1 MNIMLVTV
9 TERTREIGIRKSVG
23 ATPKIIKYQF
33 LIESI
38 LICQIGGLGG
48 VILGLIF
55 GNLVTIYIGGGNFI
69 VPWLWIIVGILIS
82 TFVGILSCYIPASK
96 ASKLDPIEALR
107 FE

>member
-1 MNIMLVTV
+1 M
-9 TERTREIGIRKSVG
+9 
-23 ATPKIIKYQF
+23 
-33 LIESI
+33 
-38 LICQIGGLGG
+38 GG

-82 TFVGILSCYIPASK
+82 TFVGILSGYIPASK